1 MTAMASMQQAMSNMS
16 VGRQAPAGPGGATA
30 TVSPAVSLSGLSP
43 LSPAADFARS
53 FENFLKAQQ
62 ENPEIQYRTQLAAMR
77 NMGFTDTE
85 LCVQLLNSCDGNMN
99 RAIDKLL
106 QGEA

>member
-16 VGRQAPAGPGGATA
+16 VARQGPAGTTGASL
-30 TVSPAVSLSGLSP
+30 VSPAVALSGLSP
-43 LSPAADFARS
+43 LSPAADFSRA

-62 ENPEIQYRTQLAAMR
+62 EIPEIQYRTQLAAMR
-77 NMGFTDTE
+77 NMGFNDTE
-85 LCVQLLNSCDGNMN
+85 LCVQVLNSCDGNMN